1 MTPNLILYA
10 VPFFLITL
18 LIESYFAYR
27 EQRGFVEAKDSFTS
41 IGLGLGNLGVGLLT
55 KSLAVVTYFYI
66 YEHFRLADLNS
77 SWWFVWV
84 FAFFADDFS
93 YYWFHRLSHQI
104 RVFWASHI
112 VHHSSP
118 KYNLAAALRQT
129 WTSSFTLTFL
139 FYAWIPLLGVHPFIV
154 FFFQQTSLLYQYWI
168 HTEFVKKMPNWFEY
182 LFNTPSHH
190 RVHHGID
197 LLYLDTNYAGILI
210 IWDRIFGTFQTE
222 LHRPQYGLTKQIE
235 SYNPIKIAFFEW
247 TQIIKD
253 LSHAKNLK
261 SIGGYLFGP
270 PGWSHDGSRL
280 TVVQMRKQAVNVTE
294 KNVKDGIKS

>member
-10 VPFFLITL
+10 VPFFLLTL

-27 EQRGFVEAKDSFTS
+27 EQRGFVEAKDSLTS
-41 IGLGLGNLGVGLLT
+41 IGLGLGNLVVGLMT
-55 KSLAVVTYFYI
+55 KSLAVVTYFYL
-66 YEHFRLADLNS
+66 YNHFRIADWSS

-93 YYWFHRLSHQI
+93 YYWFHRLSHEI
-104 RVFWASHI
+104 RIFWASHI

-139 FYAWIPLLGVHPFIV
+139 FYAWIPLFGVHPFIV

-168 HTEFVKKMPNWFEY
+168 HTEFIQKMPRWFEY
-182 LFNTPSHH
+182 IFNTPSHH

-197 LLYLDTNYAGILI
+197 LKYLDTNYAGVLI
-210 IWDRIFGTFQTE
+210 IWDRIFGSFQTE
-222 LHRPQYGLTKQIE
+222 LQRPHYGLTKQIE
-235 SYNPIKIAFFEW
+235 SYNPVKIAFYEW

-253 LSHAKNLK
+253 LSQAKNLK

-280 TVVQMRKQAVNVTE
+280 TVAQMREQE
-294 KNVKDGIKS
+294 VKSTDKMA